1 MEDIL
6 SIFSNFKADLMKE
19 MGEKIRMMKEEI
31 LDKDAVFQKFMQQF
45 ENIQPTQKDEVLKM
59 SKEIDGLRL
68 EFGEFQNFVGFLQK
82 QMETVINENVQL
94 RRELSKC
101 NEVIHSWIDSQF
113 QTVQQGTSRK
123 TTNVQKPIVPS
134 EVRNRWQPFVVEE
147 PGPNEDVRQDD
158 NTKTVIPHLATEKE
172 IENRKKKEQEARGA
186 KKNNIFV
193 SGLKVKEEDDD
204 HKVIDSFIE
213 ALKASGFE
221 SEENI
226 VKEQFSIE
234 RRISPQKKNSHKLDI
249 QGILRPNFQMHSTN
263 KVSTASK
270 FVIRCKDERVKWS
283 LVSREV
289 ARRVKMEA
297 GVLIFADATPEQIQ
311 WRRELYQRKKDML
324 QIQNTEKDF
333 NVKERGGILYGN
345 NRAYMN
351 MEHSAWNHRFT
362 QKTDFKHHQ
371 HIIEQVKD
379 AQK

>member
-1 MEDIL
+1 M
-6 SIFSNFKADLMKE
+6 
-19 MGEKIRMMKEEI
+19 
-31 LDKDAVFQKFMQQF
+31 
-45 ENIQPTQKDEVLKM
+45 
-59 SKEIDGLRL
+59 
-68 EFGEFQNFVGFLQK
+68 
-82 QMETVINENVQL
+82 

-134 EVRNRWQPFVVEE
+134 EVHNRWQPFVVEK
-147 PGPNEDVRQDD
+147 PGPNEDERQDD

-263 KVSTASK
+263 KVNTGSK

-333 NVKERGGILYGN
+333 NVKERGGIVYGN